1 MAKKKKKAAELE
13 KGLVFSRAVFDE
25 GFGEI
30 YDRIN
35 RWSLPGVLV
44 LALVL
49 AVINAGMDVAGLPLP
64 AKILFYLG
72 IIYGS
77 ICVFVWPTSFFIQQ
91 GRIRLLKESYIEV
104 YRDMIIYYKC
114 DSKTLNTPHY
124 TPLSVERIRTAE
136 QSKRYLTLKGDIL
149 NRENGRRPDVLK
161 IPAAFE
167 DMEAVARLARR

>member
-1 MAKKKKKAAELE
+1 MAKKRKKAEELV
-13 KGLVFSRAVFDE
+13 KGLVFSRDVFEE

-30 YDRIN
+30 YARIN
-35 RWSLPGVLV
+35 QWTLPGVLV

-49 AVINAGMDVAGLPLP
+49 AVINFGTDVAGLPLP
-64 AKILFYLG
+64 AKILLYLG
-72 IIYGS
+72 IVYGAV
-77 ICVFVWPTSFFIQQ
+77 CVFVWPTSFFIQQ

-124 TPLSVERIRTAE
+124 TPLSVERIKTAE
-136 QSKRYLTLKGDIL
+136 RSKRYLILKGDIL
-149 NRENGRRPDVLK
+149 NRENGSRPEVLK
-161 IPAAFE
+161 IPVAFE